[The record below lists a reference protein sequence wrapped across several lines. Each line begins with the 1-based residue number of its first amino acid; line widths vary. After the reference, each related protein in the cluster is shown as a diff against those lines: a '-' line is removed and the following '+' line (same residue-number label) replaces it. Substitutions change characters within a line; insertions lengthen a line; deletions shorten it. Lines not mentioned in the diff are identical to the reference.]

1 MKKLLLYTL
10 SFALLTT
17 ACDDDTTEAGLDASL
32 KTEFVENYVAIVRA
46 SYADALSEAI
56 ELQTAVN
63 TFVED
68 PNHTNFT
75 AAKQAWLDAR
85 EPYGQTEVYRFYD
98 GPIDGDDGEPEG
110 YINAWPLDEA
120 LIDYVEQGTGGQDA
134 SVSQNIIGNTT
145 DYPTIDEAALRDVTG
160 ANDNESNVSL
170 GFHAVEFLL
179 WGQDSDD
186 PSALTAGQ
194 RAHTDYTT
202 AENADR
208 RADYLKVV
216 TDILIADLESVVDQ
230 WENDD
235 DYRDEFLALDVDVAI
250 NDILTGAAKL
260 SKGELAGERIAVAVE
275 NQSQE
280 DEHSC
285 FSDNTHRDIF
295 LNAEGID
302 NIINGSYT
310 RVDGTVVSGTSLL
323 DLLTIADADQATAL
337 TAQASDVQTKVQ
349 FISDEGYFDN
359 LIIGE
364 SLDDT
369 SKPVMATV
377 SSLREQG
384 NLIAAAALAITG
396 GTISGD
402 LE

>member
-1 MKKLLLYTL
+1 MKKILLYIL
-10 SFALLTT
+10 PFALLATS
-17 ACDDDTTEAGLDASL
+17 CDDDETTTGLDNSL

-46 SYADALSEAI
+46 SYADALTEAK
-56 ELQTAVN
+56 ELQTAVDAL
-63 TFVED
+63 VED
-68 PNHTNFT
+68 PNHANFT

-98 GPIDGDDGEPEG
+98 GPIDGDGGEP
-110 YINAWPLDEA
+110 
-120 LIDYVEQGTGGQDA
+120 GTGGEELSA
-134 SVSQNIIGNTT
+134 SQNIIGNVT
-145 DYPTIDEAALRDVTG
+145 DYPTIDEATLRGVTG

-170 GFHAVEFLL
+170 GYHAIEFLL

-186 PSALTAGQ
+186 PSALTTGA
-194 RAHTDYTT
+194 RTHADYT
-202 AENADR
+202 EADNYER
-208 RADYLKVV
+208 RGQYLKVV
-216 TDILIADLESVVDQ
+216 TDILISDLESVVDQ
-230 WENDD
+230 WENDGSF
-235 DYRDEFLALDVDVAI
+235 RDEFLALDVNDAI
-250 NDILTGAAKL
+250 DNILTGAAKL
-260 SKGELAGERIAVAVE
+260 SKGELAGERMAVAVE

-285 FSDNTHRDIF
+285 FSDNTNRDIF

-310 RVDGTVVSGTSLL
+310 SVDGTIVSGTSLL
-323 DLLTIADADQATAL
+323 DLLAIADATQATSL
-337 TAQASDVQTKVQ
+337 TTQAAEVQTKVQ
-349 FISDEGYFDN
+349 AISDAGHFDF

-369 SKPVMATV
+369 SKPVMSAV

-384 NLIAAAALAITG
+384 DLIAAAALAITG